1 MNYHNHPLRP
11 LLLKRA
17 IFFIICLWVFP
28 VQSNNLPTLGDP
40 SIRHFSDQQ
49 ETMLGKAFYTSLREN
64 LSFID
69 DLQISHYLNTLSH
82 KLVSHSD
89 AAGSHFRFFMIES
102 NAINAFAGPHGYVG
116 INSGLVLEAQNES
129 QLAGV
134 LAHEISHVSQRHIA
148 RAYAQSGTQAAA
160 SFATILAAILIS
172 TQDPE
177 AGQATLLAGI
187 AGAQQS
193 AINFTRQNEYEA
205 DRIGIEL
212 LANSGINPQGM
223 VDFFNTLLA
232 RGDGFDIEYLRT
244 HPLNEN
250 RVAEAKNRLKSKH
263 INLPNNSVD
272 FNFCKARLEVLSS
285 NHPEAFI
292 TKNDDNDEVLRYKKA
307 IAFIKINQA
316 KDALKLLKPLTKKNT
331 HPWIKLAYAEA
342 LNQNEQLDLATST
355 LGSLALHYPDYLPVT
370 LAYAENLLAGKQS
383 QLSISILL
391 RQLQTDDS
399 AIVHKM
405 LAQSYYING
414 QVSAAL
420 ESTGDQYERDG
431 YIELAIQQ
439 YETALQQPSL
449 NASSKKRLTT
459 KKESLTA
466 INRE

>member
-1 MNYHNHPLRP
+1 MKHHKHSLYTFVLIRI
-11 LLLKRA
+11 LY
-17 IFFIICLWVFP
+17 FIIVLWVFP

-40 SIRHFSDQQ
+40 SIKHFSDQQ

-64 LSFID
+64 LNFID
-69 DLQISHYLNTLSH
+69 DLQIIHYLNTLSH

-89 AAGSHFRFFMIES
+89 AAGSHFRFFMIDS
-102 NAINAFAGPHGYVG
+102 NAINAFAGPHGYIG

-134 LAHEISHVSQRHIA
+134 IAHEISHVSQRHIA
-148 RAYAQSGTQAAA
+148 RAYAESGTHTVA
-160 SFATILAAILIS
+160 SFATILAAILVS
-172 TQDPE
+172 TQDPA

-193 AINFTRQNEYEA
+193 IINFTRQNEYEA

-232 RGDGFDIEYLRT
+232 RGDGLDIEYLRT
-244 HPLNEN
+244 HPLNAN
-250 RVAEAKNRLKSKH
+250 RVAEAKNRLNSKH
-263 INLPNNSVD
+263 TNLPGNSID

-285 NHPEAFI
+285 SQPEVYI
-292 TKNDDNDEVLRYKKA
+292 TNNDNDEVMRYKKA
-307 IAFIKINQA
+307 IAFIKTNQA
-316 KDALKLLKPLTKKNT
+316 QDAIKLLKPLTKKNS

-342 LNQNEQLDLATST
+342 LNRDEQLPLATSI
-355 LGSLALHYPDYLPVT
+355 LKSLAQHYPDYLPVT
-370 LAYAENLLAGKQS
+370 LAYAENLLTSKQA

-399 AIVHKM
+399 AIVHKT

-414 QVSAAL
+414 QISAAL
-420 ESTGDQYERDG
+420 ESTGDQYEREG

-449 NASSKKRLTT
+449 NASSKKG
-459 KKESLTA
+459 
-466 INRE
+466 